1 MPTFYPDGVNRA
13 NLARAESSDNSINT
27 PGSGSIT
34 DSPGLQGSIQQV
46 LMENLGQYVQ
56 IDFLVG
62 INTLVRR
69 GGILYSVGRSYVV
82 LYDEMQQDFI
92 LCDVFSAKFIN
103 FYGKNPPSAS
113 QSLGLLTVDQQGNLR
128 PALGNDPRVAAGGS
142 EIMGRAPSMSMDTE
156 RYFDQGVYPPSS
168 RTLGE

>member
-1 MPTFYPDGVNRA
+1 MAFYPDGVNRA
-13 NLARAESSDNSINT
+13 NLARAESSNNSINT
-27 PGSGSIT
+27 PGSSSIT
-34 DSPGLQGSIQQV
+34 DSPGLQGSMQQV

-69 GGILYSVGRSYVV
+69 SGILYSVGRSYVV
-82 LYDEMQQDFI
+82 LYDETQQDFI

-103 FYGKNPPSAS
+103 FFGKTPPSTS

-128 PALGNDPRVAAGGS
+128 PILGGDPRVSGAG
-142 EIMGRAPSMSMDTE
+142 EMDRMSGMDAG
-156 RYFDQGVYPPSS
+156 RYFDQGAVFSGS
-168 RTLGE
+168 RTLGEE